1 MSTIFTTVAMTS
13 SGWNILGNLFAIVLF
28 IGPGTLLLAR
38 FLKGTRFPWWI
49 VIGMALTLGW
59 ASTIGASYCTTNE
72 LSVQMNEYES
82 HNEPIPDDLME
93 DWASD
98 AHTVFAL
105 FFGWAFAGVVLIP
118 WLIIYAIAQG
128 VRKLLRR
135 TRTIEVEETLVS
147 SPD

>member
-1 MSTIFTTVAMTS
+1 
-13 SGWNILGNLFAIVLF
+13 
-28 IGPGTLLLAR
+28 
-38 FLKGTRFPWWI
+38 
-49 VIGMALTLGW
+49 MALTLGW

-105 FFGWAFAGVVLIP
+105 FFGWAFAGIVLFP